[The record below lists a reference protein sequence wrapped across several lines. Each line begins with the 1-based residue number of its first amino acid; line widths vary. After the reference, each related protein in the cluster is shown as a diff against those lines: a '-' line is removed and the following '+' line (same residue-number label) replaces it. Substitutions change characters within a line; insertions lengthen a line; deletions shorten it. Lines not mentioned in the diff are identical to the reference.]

1 MLTMDAKEL
10 FLAMPQ
16 EIHLSQFNIS
26 REMEIIL
33 ITF

>member
-16 EIHLSQFNIS
+16 ENHLSQLNIS

>member
-16 EIHLSQFNIS
+16 ENHLSQYFQGNGNN
-26 REMEIIL
+26 L
-33 ITF
+33 ITL